1 MEKGRQSVSLVKN
14 SIYKGL
20 LNIFN
25 LIVPIVTIPYIY
37 RVLSPEAM
45 GNFEYANTLF
55 CYFNLCGALGIYT
68 YGIREISRIRD
79 DSEKVNEIYS
89 SLFSIGIFSNLF
101 VCGIFVAL
109 AFGVFHDT
117 PLFRLMLV
125 FSLSIIA
132 NIFYTEW
139 INEAFED
146 FRFITIKTAIIR
158 LLYVAA
164 IFLVIKTPD
173 DLWKYAALIVVSNFL
188 NYICS
193 FIYSKRYTHFKLLSI
208 RFSRYDLQKY
218 LPALFFILILKN
230 STMFYTVLDRIMLG
244 SFEGSQSVAYYSVGQ
259 RIMEMIRALLITI
272 TYVSLPRLSYYLS
285 NDVSLYRDNLQK
297 LVRVGF
303 LLSLPLSVGL
313 CLLGKDIVTLFAG
326 EQYLAA
332 VYPLSVFAV
341 RIVTLL
347 IENITATQILFLHN
361 REKIVV
367 IINIVW
373 GIGNLVCNY
382 FLFRWGVLS
391 PMTAILSTLC
401 MEFGVLVTEFYYIKR
416 YLHIQVL
423 IFCKQTLRY
432 FFFALLFVPVTY
444 GIKHYS
450 TNEWLSF
457 ALSII
462 SCIMLYSLCLHLS
475 KDEIFQTIVQK
486 VKNIVVSPF
495 MLRS

>member
-1 MEKGRQSVSLVKN
+1 MRHSKTSASLLLKN
-14 SIYKGL
+14 SYHT
-20 LNIFN
+20 F
-25 LIVPIVTIPYIY
+25 
-37 RVLSPEAM
+37 A
-45 GNFEYANTLF
+45 
-55 CYFNLCGALGIYT
+55 LCCC
-68 YGIREISRIRD
+68 
-79 DSEKVNEIYS
+79 K
-89 SLFSIGIFSNLF
+89 F
-101 VCGIFVAL
+101 
-109 AFGVFHDT
+109 
-117 PLFRLMLV
+117 
-125 FSLSIIA
+125 
-132 NIFYTEW
+132 
-139 INEAFED
+139 
-146 FRFITIKTAIIR
+146 
-158 LLYVAA
+158 
-164 IFLVIKTPD
+164 FLVIKTPD

-230 STMFYTVLDRIMLG
+230 SNMFYTVLDRIMLG

-361 REKIVV
+361 RAK
-367 IINIVW
+367 NSSNYQYCM
-373 GIGNLVCNY
+373 GNRKFSLQLFLVSLGCTFPYDSNT
-382 FLFRWGVLS
+382 FDF
-391 PMTAILSTLC
+391 M
-401 MEFGVLVTEFYYIKR
+401 
-416 YLHIQVL
+416 
-423 IFCKQTLRY
+423 
-432 FFFALLFVPVTY
+432 Y
-444 GIKHYS
+444 GIWGACY
-450 TNEWLSF
+450 
-457 ALSII
+457 
-462 SCIMLYSLCLHLS
+462 
-475 KDEIFQTIVQK
+475 
-486 VKNIVVSPF
+486 
-495 MLRS
+495 